1 MSDQIVESVKTAI
14 EEIDK
19 RGLKGDVYA
28 LKEKAIGHSIKKGE
42 LSESS
47 GYDDIGLGIRVIKDD
62 KIGFGYCV
70 PGKEEKGVKHAIELS
85 DFSERLDLEL
95 PSEKDTPGVEVYDEK
110 VRDVI
115 EDSEGAELTQKMIDG
130 SSSVADDIT
139 PTRGGLNVSMGTR
152 VIGNTEGLFL
162 KEKGSSIFG
171 SVTVSI
177 PQEETSLQAT
187 EIGVDCKLDLDFEEI
202 GGKAANKVDSIRSS
216 SERLSGDHPV
226 VISPYAITQL
236 IGFGLIPAINGEN
249 VRKGKSV
256 YQGKIG
262 EKVASEDLLM
272 KDDPTVDWGVGSG
285 AFDDEGVIS
294 KDTPIISDGI
304 LKNFIYDLKESAK
317 DEKESTGNGVRSGF
331 KSLPETTHRNIVLEG
346 EGKDRDDLM
355 PDKGIYVD
363 NVLGAHT
370 ANPVSGDFSVV
381 TNPVWRVED
390 GERKGRIDGLMI
402 SGNLP
407 EILKS
412 IELADDR
419 KKCFLQ
425 IGSRRLIIETP
436 TVRLNDV
443 TISGK

>member
-390 GERKGRIDGLMI
+390 GERKGRIDGLMM

-407 EILKS
+407 EVLKS